1 MTTTPVP
8 IPRPLGLG
16 DLLDRA
22 FRLYR
27 AHFWPLLG
35 TAALVLVPV
44 ALIDGLLTGSAIVN
58 FVNIDASMLDAA
70 PDDVGWMVD
79 TFGVLGTLLVT
90 AIVYAIATGFASLAL
105 TAHNVAALQQST
117 IRIGEGLRIALRRFW
132 TYLGMSV
139 LRWLAT
145 LAIVLLVILPIMCIL
160 FAWLAA
166 IGAAEGNS
174 TLAIVGFLALTLIMY
189 AVAFAIY
196 LVPTIYLS
204 ARWIVT
210 VPGIVD
216 SSWGAVAALRGSWR
230 LTRGNVWRCVGY
242 LVLLGLLNAVIANV
256 PGLLLNQIVTIAMP
270 DNLMLAAVLSQ
281 IASSLFAILWLPLS
295 VAATVLLYYDL
306 RVRNES
312 YDLALRIA
320 QMEAATMPP
329 HTPDPSVLPPAAAG

>member
-8 IPRPLGLG
+8 IPGPLGLG

-35 TAALVLVPV
+35 IAALVLVPV
-44 ALIDGLLTGSAIVN
+44 ALIDGLLTGSVMASLVD
-58 FVNIDASMLDAA
+58 IDALMLTETPEDI
-70 PDDVGWMVD
+70 DWMAG
-79 TFGVLGTLLVT
+79 TFGVLGTLMVT
-90 AIVYAIATGFASLAL
+90 TVVYAIATGFASLAL
-105 TAHNVAALQQST
+105 TAHNVAALQQKP

-145 LAIVLLVILPIMCIL
+145 LAVIVLAILPIMCVL
-160 FAWLAA
+160 VAWLAA
-166 IGAAEGNS
+166 IGTAEGDS
-174 TLAIVGFLALTLIMY
+174 TLAVAGFLVLTLIMY

-196 LVPTIYLS
+196 LVPTVYLS

-210 VPGIVD
+210 LPGIVE

-242 LVLLGLLNAVIANV
+242 LVLLGLLNAAIANV
-256 PGLLLNQIVTIAMP
+256 PGLLLNQIVGIAMP

-306 RVRNES
+306 RVRNEG
-312 YDLALRIA
+312 YDLALRIV
-320 QMEAATMPP
+320 QMEAATVPP
-329 HTPDPSVLPPAAAG
+329 HTSEQSFLPPAAAG

>member
-8 IPRPLGLG
+8 IPGPLGLG

-35 TAALVLVPV
+35 IAALVLVPV
-44 ALIDGLLTGSAIVN
+44 ALVDGLLTGSAMVD
-58 FVNIDASMLDAA
+58 FVSSDAWLSAES
-70 PDDVGWMVD
+70 PDDIDLMVR
-79 TFGVLGTLLVT
+79 TFGVLGTLMVT
-90 AIVYAIATGFASLAL
+90 TVVYAIATGFASLAL
-105 TAHNVAALQQST
+105 TAHNVAALQQQT

-139 LRWLAT
+139 LRGLAT
-145 LAIVLLVILPIMCIL
+145 LAAILLVILPILCIL
-160 FAWLAA
+160 VAWLAA
-166 IGAAEGNS
+166 IDTTGGDS
-174 TLAIVGFLALTLIMY
+174 TLAALGFLALTLIMY
-189 AVAFAIY
+189 AMAFVIY
-196 LVPTIYLS
+196 LVPTVYLS
-204 ARWIVT
+204 ARWIVA
-210 VPGIVD
+210 VPGIVE

-256 PGLLLNQIVTIAMP
+256 PGLLINQIVGIAMP

-320 QMEAATMPP
+320 QMEAANVPP
-329 HTPDPSVLPPAAAG
+329 QTSEQSFLPPAAAG

>member
-8 IPRPLGLG
+8 IPGPLGLG

-35 TAALVLVPV
+35 IAALVLVPV
-44 ALIDGLLTGSAIVN
+44 ALVDGLLTGSAMVD
-58 FVNIDASMLDAA
+58 FVSSDAWLSAES
-70 PDDVGWMVD
+70 PDDIDLMVR
-79 TFGVLGTLLVT
+79 TFGVLGTLMVT
-90 AIVYAIATGFASLAL
+90 TVVYAIATGFASLAL
-105 TAHNVAALQQST
+105 TAHNVAALQQQT

-139 LRWLAT
+139 LRGLAT
-145 LAIVLLVILPIMCIL
+145 LAAILLVILPILCIL
-160 FAWLAA
+160 VAWVAA
-166 IGAAEGNS
+166 IDTTGGDS
-174 TLAIVGFLALTLIMY
+174 TLAALGFLALTLIMY
-189 AVAFAIY
+189 AMAFVIY
-196 LVPTIYLS
+196 LVPTVYLS
-204 ARWIVT
+204 ARWIVA
-210 VPGIVD
+210 VPGIVE

-256 PGLLLNQIVTIAMP
+256 PGLLINQIVGIAMP

-306 RVRNES
+306 RVRNEC

-320 QMEAATMPP
+320 QMEAANVPP
-329 HTPDPSVLPPAAAG
+329 QTSEQSFLPPAAAG

>member
-8 IPRPLGLG
+8 IPGPLGLG

-35 TAALVLVPV
+35 IAALVLVPV
-44 ALIDGLLTGSAIVN
+44 ALVDGLLTGSAMVD
-58 FVNIDASMLDAA
+58 FVSSDAWLSAES
-70 PDDVGWMVD
+70 PDDIDLMVR
-79 TFGVLGTLLVT
+79 TFGVLGTLMVT
-90 AIVYAIATGFASLAL
+90 TVVYAIATGFASLAL
-105 TAHNVAALQQST
+105 TAHNVAALQQQT

-139 LRWLAT
+139 LRGLAT
-145 LAIVLLVILPIMCIL
+145 LAAILLVILPILCIL
-160 FAWLAA
+160 VAWVAA
-166 IGAAEGNS
+166 IDTTGGDS
-174 TLAIVGFLALTLIMY
+174 TLAALGFLALTLIMY
-189 AVAFAIY
+189 AMAFVIY
-196 LVPTIYLS
+196 LVPTVYLS
-204 ARWIVT
+204 ARWIVA
-210 VPGIVD
+210 VPGIVE

-256 PGLLLNQIVTIAMP
+256 PGLLINQIVGIAMP

-320 QMEAATMPP
+320 QMEAANVPP
-329 HTPDPSVLPPAAAG
+329 QTSEQSFLPPAAAG